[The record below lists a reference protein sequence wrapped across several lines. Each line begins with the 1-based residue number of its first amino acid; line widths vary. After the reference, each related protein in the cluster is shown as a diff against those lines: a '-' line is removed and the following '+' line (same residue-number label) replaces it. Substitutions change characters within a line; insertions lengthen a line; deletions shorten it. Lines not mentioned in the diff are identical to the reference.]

1 MRKLIL
7 AAVSVTALGLGGAG
21 VTNAADLSRASQS
34 SQNAVTPS
42 ASQILEAQQRL
53 RDLGFYHGAVD
64 GILDKK
70 TKQAINLYQKE
81 NGLKET
87 AILDQATTTSL
98 LEHTGRTGSSAPP
111 IISAPTWARS
121 TPAPIISAAASWR
134 LRRPQPAL
142 T

>member
-7 AAVSVTALGLGGAG
+7 AMVSLTALGLGGAG
-21 VTNAADLSRASQS
+21 VANAADLSRPSQS

-42 ASQILEAQQRL
+42 ASQILQAQQQL

-70 TKQAINLYQKE
+70 TKQAINLYQTE
-81 NGLKET
+81 NGLKGT
-87 AILDQATTTSL
+87 ATLDQATMTSL

-111 IISAPTWARS
+111 SSNRPMTNPHPEWLGSSRPGGSTAPY
-121 TPAPIISAAASWR
+121 
-134 LRRPQPAL
+134 
-142 T
+142 